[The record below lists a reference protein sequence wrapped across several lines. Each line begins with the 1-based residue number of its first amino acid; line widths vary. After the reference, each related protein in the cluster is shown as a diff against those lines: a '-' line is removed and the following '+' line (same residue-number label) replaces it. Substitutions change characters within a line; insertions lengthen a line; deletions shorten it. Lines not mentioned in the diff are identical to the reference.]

1 MKKGKKI
8 FYICNIYHETGKS
21 DCTGKLML
29 CVLNFFLKNDTV
41 FIEHSYKLYYYWFNH
56 IFLMEAEM
64 QRKTLCKYDIK

>member
-29 CVLNFFLKNDTV
+29 CVLNFFLKNDTFLLNTV
-41 FIEHSYKLYYYWFNH
+41 INFIITGLI